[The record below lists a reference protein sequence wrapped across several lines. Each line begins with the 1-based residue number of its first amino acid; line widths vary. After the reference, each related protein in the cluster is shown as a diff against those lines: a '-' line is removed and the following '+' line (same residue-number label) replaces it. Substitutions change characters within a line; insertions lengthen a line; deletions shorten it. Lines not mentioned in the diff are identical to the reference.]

1 MKLKILNA
9 SCCSQELEGDPAGV
23 SKSVSFV
30 AAHSKTQF
38 NSDDVIFLEN
48 GDVVGFITGHSASLK
63 INVYISAAASSEFVQ
78 ENDFGYWKEY
88 DSDFG
93 KIPASV
99 NLYFYLNPKIFDELY
114 QDVKSG
120 IAPDYIGFRF
130 IFSFSELPKGI
141 SLQNHAPFSPL
152 LWDLNALKRLPV
164 GECAFFYDENYEGAK
179 SNEEI
184 VGVGNRKR
192 KTDFFNSVYLIMK
205 ETENVRKNLDLANII
220 HSKILSK
227 IYILN
232 MLIIFIVLIQ
242 QIYLYKIW

>member
-9 SCCSQELEGDPAGV
+9 SCCSQEQDGDPAGV

-30 AAHSKTQF
+30 AAHSETQF

-63 INVYISAAASSEFVQ
+63 VNVYLSDAAPSEFGQ
-78 ENDFGYWKEY
+78 NDLGYLKEY

-99 NLYFYLNPKIFDELY
+99 NLYIGLNSKMFDELY

-120 IAPDYIGFRF
+120 NAPDYVGFRF
-130 IFSFSELPKGI
+130 IFDFCELPKGI
-141 SLQNHAPFSPL
+141 SLQSHAPFSPL
-152 LWDLNALKRLPV
+152 LWDSDVVKRLPV
-164 GECAFFYDENYEGAK
+164 GDCAFYYDENYEGAK

-184 VGVGNRKR
+184 AGSGNRKR
-192 KTDFFNSVYLIMK
+192 KRDFFNSIYFIMK

-220 HSKILSK
+220 HSKMLSK
-227 IYILN
+227 IYIIN
-232 MLIIFIVLIQ
+232 ILIIFIVLVQ
-242 QIYLYKIW
+242 QIFLYKIW

>member
-30 AAHSKTQF
+30 AAHSQTQF

-99 NLYFYLNPKIFDELY
+99 NLYFYLNPNIFDELY

-164 GECAFFYDENYEGAK
+164 GECAFYYDENYEGTK

-192 KTDFFNSVYLIMK
+192 KTDFFNFIAFSLSEQKPYCI
-205 ETENVRKNLDLANII
+205 KNQVNTSSFLTSIWQPP
-220 HSKILSK
+220 KTILS
-227 IYILN
+227 
-232 MLIIFIVLIQ
+232 
-242 QIYLYKIW
+242 